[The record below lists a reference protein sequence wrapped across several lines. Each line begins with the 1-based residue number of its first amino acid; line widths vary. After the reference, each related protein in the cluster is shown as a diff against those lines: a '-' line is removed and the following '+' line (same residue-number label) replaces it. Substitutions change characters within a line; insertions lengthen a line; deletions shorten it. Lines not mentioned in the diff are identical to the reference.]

1 MPRQKTYFIGIG
13 GAGMSGLAHVML
25 DRGDA
30 VAGSDLS
37 ESDTTARLAGKGA
50 RVYIGHDAAH
60 IKREAPDVVVIS
72 SAVPA
77 DNPELQY
84 AKSVGIP
91 VISRAEMLARLMDG
105 CKGIAVAGTHGKTT
119 VTSMIALV
127 LERGGVDPTIV
138 VGGEVNDIGSNAKA
152 GNGPYFVAEADES
165 DRSFLHLSPTMA
177 VVTNIEADHLEN
189 YADIDDIIGAFRTF
203 LSKLPADGLA
213 VVCGDDANAL
223 KVAPQH
229 CQVVTYGLESDYDY
243 AAIDVELLPLGSR
256 AVVKERGEVLGI
268 LSLQVPGRHNIAN
281 ALAAVAVGRSVGLPF
296 ARIAEALA
304 SFRGA
309 KRRFD
314 VLGEARDILVI
325 DDYAHH
331 PTEIQA
337 TLAAVQNLKRRVIAV
352 FQPHRYSRTKHLLD
366 ELASSFGDAD
376 HVVLTEIYAALEP
389 PIPGVT
395 VDVLAERI
403 RAVIGDKVT
412 VVRDLDAV
420 PGYLLAAT
428 RAGDVVVT
436 MGAGDVRRAGEAF
449 FSVIGKAPALVAHL
463 VPPAAADAALGRD

>member
-1 MPRQKTYFIGIG
+1 M
-13 GAGMSGLAHVML
+13 
-25 DRGDA
+25 
-30 VAGSDLS
+30 
-37 ESDTTARLAGKGA
+37 
-50 RVYIGHDAAH
+50 
-60 IKREAPDVVVIS
+60 
-72 SAVPA
+72 
-77 DNPELQY
+77 
-84 AKSVGIP
+84 
-91 VISRAEMLARLMDG
+91 
-105 CKGIAVAGTHGKTT
+105 
-119 VTSMIALV
+119 
-127 LERGGVDPTIV
+127 
-138 VGGEVNDIGSNAKA
+138 
-152 GNGPYFVAEADES
+152 
-165 DRSFLHLSPTMA
+165 
-177 VVTNIEADHLEN
+177 
-189 YADIDDIIGAFRTF
+189 
-203 LSKLPADGLA
+203 
-213 VVCGDDANAL
+213 
-223 KVAPQH
+223 
-229 CQVVTYGLESDYDY
+229 TYGLESDYDY

-428 RAGDVVVT
+428 RPGDVVVT